1 MLTLLS
7 SIIWCHYLQWIMI
20 CHKVFTFCE
29 ELYNIYLGTCFSSMV
44 WKSAPL
50 MVAFAT
56 RRAPLNLS
64 WLKWVCVGSY
74 ILWDILHKSHTVLQ
88 KLATA
93 SDINTQKRNTHYM
106 KVSLTPKLFDRR
118 PSFSWILWSNSVCNK
133 CYVVLTA
140 HKGMIIV
147 LCVWWTP
154 M

>member
-93 SDINTQKRNTHYM
+93 SDINTQKKKYTLRESIVNA
-106 KVSLTPKLFDRR
+106 KVVR
-118 PSFSWILWSNSVCNK
+118 PSFSWILRSNSVCNK
-133 CYVVLTA
+133 CYVALTA